1 MMNYKIGDVVRSA
14 AGHDKDSIYIVVAED
29 GEYVLVANGKTR
41 SADAP
46 KRKKKKHLLY
56 VGRIDELSAEYLY
69 KRSGAFSVQSGTSN
83 SELRKLLKSFIR
95 DKDYD

>member
-1 MMNYKIGDVVRSA
+1 MMDYRIGDVVRSA
-14 AGHDKDSIYIVVAED
+14 AGHDKNKAYIVVAED

-41 SADAP
+41 SADTP

-56 VGRIDELSAEYLY
+56 IGRIDESSAECIY
-69 KRSGAFSVQSGTSN
+69 KRSGAFSVKNGTSD
-83 SELRKLLKSFIR
+83 SELRKLLKHFIR